1 MIVSF
6 ACYCRPMDGLT
17 HKIRIEG
24 KWLVTDLLP
33 VAKEFES
40 AKAALAALQQYRD
53 SGLQEVR
60 MREWRAGAVIR
71 LSESGCGIWRR
82 RSRAALSSASS
93 TVPHHRR

>member
-24 KWLVTDLLP
+24 KWPVADLLP
-33 VAKEFES
+33 VAKEFGS
-40 AKAALAALQQYRD
+40 AKAALAALQQYQD
-53 SGLQEVR
+53 IGLQEVY

-71 LSESGCGIWRR
+71 LSESELRY
-82 RSRAALSSASS
+82 LASKE
-93 TVPHHRR
+93 